1 MSSPIVGRTGRSQA
15 AVCTWQGK
23 IYVVGGCDAWHCTN
37 TMVVYDPQ
45 TDEWDTLPAMVSHR
59 RGAGV
64 AVFDGK

>member
-1 MSSPIVGRTGRSQA
+1 MSSPIVGCTGRSQA

-45 TDEWDTLPAMVSHR
+45 TEEQSCKTYMYTVYII
-59 RGAGV
+59 
-64 AVFDGK
+64 